1 MPQKK
6 LTLDPAVVLEW
17 LIENDY
23 VESTSSANAPY
34 RLATSET
41 DFMPYTI
48 TFLTNKLSE
57 RFSKNK
63 VRSTNKKVWRRELY
77 RCIDEYQIQ
86 YEEKHARANYHWEF
100 ELTTKKFL
108 EQKLNIDLDAIHEYD
123 RQQRHERKGGVRYTS
138 YYNQAKLRYGEERAL
153 AKFRKYFERRMKDL
167 SVDLRTQ
174 RLSNREYSDI

>member
-48 TFLTNKLSE
+48 TFLTKKLSE
-57 RFSKNK
+57 RFSKTK
-63 VRSTNKKVWRRELY
+63 LRSTHRKVWKRELY
-77 RCIDEYQIQ
+77 RCLDEYQIQ
-86 YEEKHARANYHWEF
+86 YVDGYTRSNYHWEF
-100 ELTTKKFL
+100 KTTTKKYL
-108 EQKLNIDLDAIHEYD
+108 EQKLGINLDAIHEHD
-123 RQQRHERKGGVRYTS
+123 RRQRHERKGGVRYTS
-138 YYNQAKLRYGEERAL
+138 YYNQAKGRYGEEKAL
-153 AKFRKYFERRMKDL
+153 KLFLKYFNRRMEDLDKDCRNGRPRRRKIE
-167 SVDLRTQ
+167 D
-174 RLSNREYSDI
+174 